1 MRLKSGGAMDSLCSG
16 REPRVRMQG
25 RSSRSRLQNTAHDH
39 VVEVPGL
46 RDQPLSLFVLRC
58 IGR

>member
-16 REPRVRMQG
+16 REPRVRMQR

-39 VVEVPGL
+39 VVEVGL